1 MYNKWFWSER
11 NKRMENVSKKI
22 SWEIIKKSLLPLLI
36 FLGILAFYIFYNVKI
51 APELSIGLRL
61 SIRKYLFTIFVISIS
76 FIIQRILGGALSWYK
91 ENFAAKTATRLDDEI
106 VPLARRVAKIII
118 WIIAMLVVLPVY
130 GVNISALIATLGV
143 SSLAIALAAQ
153 DTIANIIAGFMI
165 MVDRPFRLGDK
176 IKLPSGEV
184 VKVLDIGVRRSKF
197 LAEDSAII
205 ILPNLELSKSKI
217 VNYTYGQERLK
228 NPS

>member
-1 MYNKWFWSER
+1 
-11 NKRMENVSKKI
+11 MENVSRKI
-22 SWEIIKKSLLPLLI
+22 SWEIIKKTLLPLSI
-36 FLGILAFYIFYNVKI
+36 FLGILVFYVFYNLKI
-51 APELSIGLRL
+51 APGLSIGLRL
-61 SIRKYLFTIFVISIS
+61 SIKKYLFTVFVISIS
-76 FIIQRILGGALSWYK
+76 FIIQRILGGALAWYQ
-91 ENFAAKTATRLDDEI
+91 ENFAVKTVKRLDDELI
-106 VPLARRVAKIII
+106 PLVRRVAKILI
-118 WIIAMLVVLPVY
+118 WIIALLIILPIY

-176 IKLPSGEV
+176 IKLPSGEI

-197 LAEDSAII
+197 LAQDDNAII

-217 VNYTYGQERLK
+217 VNYTYGQERSK
-228 NPS
+228 SPS